1 MSCTALIKYLF
12 TNDRILRMV
21 EEEWGQLFTNTNKNT
36 NIERWLKK
44 GEVIYSQMQAH
55 FQPLKLDTIY
65 CCSFSK
71 TSSSNSSSPYTE
83 PHHDTVKYN
92 LQDYCVKCELHNN
105 LSLLIVGLICSLVKC
120 CSWKLFHFQINES
133 PSKRAL
139 NILCMRKCPAALY

>member
-12 TNDRILRMV
+12 PNDRILRMV
-21 EEEWGQLFTNTNKNT
+21 EEEWGQLFTNKNT

-83 PHHDTVKYN
+83 PHHETVKYN
-92 LQDYCVKCELHNN
+92 LQDYCVNCTQIWACS
-105 LSLLIVGLICSLVKC
+105 SLDWFAVLLNVALENYFI
-120 CSWKLFHFQINES
+120 
-133 PSKRAL
+133 SKSMNHRA
-139 NILCMRKCPAALY
+139 KGH

>member
-12 TNDRILRMV
+12 PNDRILRMV
-21 EEEWGQLFTNTNKNT
+21 EEEWGQLFTNKNMK
-36 NIERWLKK
+36 IERWLKK

-55 FQPLKLDTIY
+55 FHPLKLDTIY

-71 TSSSNSSSPYTE
+71 TSSSNTSSPYTE

-92 LQDYCVKCELHNN
+92 LQDYCVKCELHKN
-105 LSLLIVGLICSLVKC
+105 LSLFIVGLICSLVKC

>member
-12 TNDRILRMV
+12 PNDRILRMV
-21 EEEWGQLFTNTNKNT
+21 EEELGQLFTNKNT

-71 TSSSNSSSPYTE
+71 TSSSNSSPPYTE

-92 LQDYCVKCELHNN
+92 LQDYCVNCTKILACS
-105 LSLLIVGLICSLVKC
+105 SLDWFADLLNVALENYFI
-120 CSWKLFHFQINES
+120 
-133 PSKRAL
+133 SKSMNHRA
-139 NILCMRKCPAALY
+139 KGH